1 MPVAPSNGDSSSAR
15 APKACAQA
23 CMTAR
28 ASSSAHCAVDSA
40 HARYMAGNPR
50 GSTFTPP
57 GASQLGGADHGARS
71 LVAVCAGG
79 DPTPWQNYPP
89 CPLTAGAQS
98 VPRPGRPG
106 RAARKPIRSP
116 WQVRQKSEAAQLVAH
131 WVPSNLLPAQTLP
144 RALTRAWAKTI
155 AFATYRA
162 YRLYGCAGSIPRN
175 AHLALVSALAN
186 RLSNQESN

>member
-1 MPVAPSNGDSSSAR
+1 MR
-15 APKACAQA
+15 AGVHDREGIKQRPLRGRQRTCALYG
-23 CMTAR
+23 R
-28 ASSSAHCAVDSA
+28 EP
-40 HARYMAGNPR
+40 PR
-50 GSTFTPP
+50 VHLHPPP

-144 RALTRAWAKTI
+144 RAWAKTI

-175 AHLALVSALAN
+175 AHLALASALAN
-186 RLSNQESN
+186 RLSNQESD